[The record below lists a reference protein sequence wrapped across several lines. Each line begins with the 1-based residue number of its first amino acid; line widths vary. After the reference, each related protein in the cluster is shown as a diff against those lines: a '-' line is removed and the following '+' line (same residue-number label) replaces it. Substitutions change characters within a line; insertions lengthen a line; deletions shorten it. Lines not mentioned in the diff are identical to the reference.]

1 MCFWELCGPLL
12 LKTWIPFHTEM
23 LSFKFGKN
31 RCSSS
36 RDDNFEIL
44 SMCFCYFAII
54 YPLEKRTGMTLQL
67 KKIDFPSPKDALI
80 VPSLVEIGLEVF

>member
-1 MCFWELCGPLL
+1 
-12 LKTWIPFHTEM
+12 M

-44 SMCFCYFAII
+44 SMCFCSFAII
-54 YPLEKRTGMTLQL
+54 YPLEKRTGMILQL

-80 VPSLVEIGLEVF
+80 VPSLVEIALEVF

>member
-1 MCFWELCGPLL
+1 
-12 LKTWIPFHTEM
+12 M

-44 SMCFCYFAII
+44 SMCFCSFAII

-67 KKIDFPSPKDALI
+67 KKNDFPSPKDHALI